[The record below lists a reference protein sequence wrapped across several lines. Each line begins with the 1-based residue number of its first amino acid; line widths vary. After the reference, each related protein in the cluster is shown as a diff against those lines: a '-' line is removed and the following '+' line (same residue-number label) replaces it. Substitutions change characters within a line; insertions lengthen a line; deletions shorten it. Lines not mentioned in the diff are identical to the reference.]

1 MTTRSFFTDRNATVR
16 ALKPTHHLPLRRVG
30 RPLMSISRPCLS
42 RISQPTLLTDPETE
56 AEMDAEVNVMI
67 HQFPAP
73 SAGAFLPDKR
83 SFREEHRI
91 RGYEVRPDQRATMV
105 TMANLLQE
113 AAGNHAVGMWGRTD
127 EGFANLPSMKNVIFV
142 MTRLQ
147 VRMYQYPKWGDI
159 VGIETY
165 FTEEGRLAFRR
176 EWKVVDIATGTMI
189 GAATSTWVTIN
200 IDTRRLAKLPDTL
213 RKRFLRFGP
222 ASSTHVLPP
231 EETKKKLPD
240 MDMPGQVQGPQQ
252 VARRSDMDMN
262 GHINNVTYIA
272 WALESVPEDVYHTHH
287 LSQIEMDFKAECK
300 AGNTVEAHCNYI
312 VNGNGGG
319 NGSQL
324 QLLHLLQK
332 CDVDAGC
339 TELVRARTTWQPL
352 QPQ

>member
-240 MDMPGQVQGPQQ
+240 MDMPGQVRG
-252 VARRSDMDMN
+252 
-262 GHINNVTYIA
+262 
-272 WALESVPEDVYHTHH
+272 L
-287 LSQIEMDFKAECK
+287 
-300 AGNTVEAHCNYI
+300 
-312 VNGNGGG
+312 
-319 NGSQL
+319 
-324 QLLHLLQK
+324 
-332 CDVDAGC
+332 
-339 TELVRARTTWQPL
+339 RAC
-352 QPQ
+352 